1 MNYILFD
8 DTRRESLLPLT
19 FIRPVADIRVG
30 ILTIREKWEK
40 FLGANTSTLTEDY
53 LSKKY
58 PLEREENNIL
68 INGSVIPDR
77 KLIKMILSLRPNQA
91 LVEEECVIAMHLT
104 AEDIDNVQ
112 DAECEEIF
120 YNECFLC
127 IRNPWDVFSLNED
140 ALKADFELITAG
152 RQSAVPDPSNTLLNK
167 EKIFIEEGARI
178 RCSILNA
185 EKGPIYIGK
194 EAEIMEGCLIRGPF
208 AMNDHAVL
216 KMGTRIYGPTTIGKY
231 SKVGGEI
238 DNSVIFSYSNKAH
251 DGYLGH
257 AVIGEWCNLGAGT
270 NNSNLK
276 NTYEKVKIWS
286 YTEETFVETGLQF
299 CGLIMGDYSK
309 TGIGT
314 LFNTGTVVGVNTNI
328 FGHGLQ
334 RNFIPSFSW
343 GGTTGLKEYKIDQA
357 IKVAQRM
364 HQRRG
369 LEFSDTEQDIL
380 QTVYNLSFRF
390 KKVY

>member
-8 DTRRESLLPLT
+8 DSRRESLLPLT

-40 FLGANTSTLTEDY
+40 YLGVRTSTLTEEY

-58 PLEREENNIL
+58 RLEREENNIL
-68 INGSVIPDR
+68 INGSVIPD
-77 KLIKMILSLRPNQA
+77 KGLVKMILSLGPNQA
-91 LVEEECVIAMHLT
+91 LVEEDCVIAMHLT

-120 YNECFLC
+120 YKECFLC
-127 IRNPWDVFSLNED
+127 IRNPWDVFSLNRD
-140 ALKADFELITAG
+140 ALRADYELITTG
-152 RQSAVPDPSNTLLNK
+152 RQSAVTDTSNILFNK

-185 EKGPIYIGK
+185 ENGPIYIGK

-216 KMGTRIYGPTTIGKY
+216 KMGTRVYGPTTIGCY

-238 DNSVIFSYSNKAH
+238 DSSVIFSYANKAH

-257 AVIGEWCNLGAGT
+257 AVIGEWCNIGAGT

-276 NTYEKVKIWS
+276 NTYEKVKMWS

-299 CGLIMGDYSK
+299 CGMIMGDYSK

-314 LFNTGTVVGVNTNI
+314 QFNTGTVVGVNSNI

-343 GGTTGLKEYKIDQA
+343 GGTTGFKEYKIDQA

-364 HQRRG
+364 HHRRG
-369 LEFSDTEQDIL
+369 LEFGENEQEIL

>member
-8 DTRRESLLPLT
+8 DSRRENLLPLT
-19 FIRPVADIRVG
+19 FIRPIADIRVG
-30 ILTIREKWEK
+30 VLTIREKWEK
-40 FLGANTSTLTEDY
+40 FLGVRTSTLTEEY
-53 LSKKY
+53 LSRKY
-58 PLEREENNIL
+58 PLEREEHNIL

-77 KLIKMILSLRPNQA
+77 ALVKMIMSLRPNQA
-91 LVEEECVIAMHLT
+91 LVEEDCVIAMHLT

-120 YNECFLC
+120 YDKCFLC
-127 IRNPWDVFSLNED
+127 IKNPWDVFTMNED
-140 ALKADFELITAG
+140 ALMADFDLITTG
-152 RQSAVPDPSNTLLNK
+152 RNSAVPDPSNVLFSK

-185 EKGPIYIGK
+185 ENGPIYIGK

-216 KMGTRIYGPTTIGKY
+216 KMGTRIYGPTTIGAY

-270 NNSNLK
+270 TNSNLK

-286 YTEETFVETGLQF
+286 YTEESFVETGLQF

-314 LFNTGTVVGVNTNI
+314 MFNTGTVVGVNTNI

-343 GGTTGLKEYKIDQA
+343 GGTTGFKEYKMDQA

-364 HQRRG
+364 HSRRG
-369 LEFSDTEQDIL
+369 LEFSETEQEIL